1 MAENVF
7 VGRITK
13 TREIKSRS
21 ANPNWSGVLGEF
33 QALQTLKGSPNE
45 LHNIE
50 TGYGHGGCGVILTVG
65 QTYLFFA
72 DKSGSVNICTGS
84 RRFTSGIQEDV
95 ETLKEL
101 KGYTTQHSSP

>member
-1 MAENVF
+1 MAEHVF

-13 TREIKSRS
+13 ASEIKSRS
-21 ANPNWSGVLGEF
+21 VNPNWRGVLGEF
-33 QALQTLKGSPNE
+33 QALQTLKGNPNA

-50 TGYGHGGCGVILTVG
+50 TGYGHGGCGVTLTVG
-65 QTYLFFA
+65 KTYLFFT
-72 DKSGSVNICTGS
+72 DKSGSIDICTGS
-84 RRFTSGIQEDV
+84 RPFTSGTQEDE